1 MKSGFFLSGTAH
13 SLLIIFLFTNGL
25 FSMPDRKFED
35 LEKLDIMILS
45 EAEFDA
51 ISSSPPIIENLS
63 SPNYKKLKTPSQDL
77 KLKNNEIEKL
87 SGINKHSVKKLTL
100 LEQPDEIMKPLLP
113 LKDFIPEPTPT
124 IIKKLKNKEKIDL
137 EFSKLGNEI
146 NALVTPTLNNPRSRD
161 ADRIDRIASNNKDT
175 LDISDNLTE
184 LTNEISEKTATTSEN
199 KEKLSNKEATT
210 KITPDAQK
218 NVEIVKGLVEKSN
231 MPLSR
236 SLPEITTTSN
246 ESEALLL
253 EANLIKKFKPKFN
266 ILLRDDKSF
275 PFIFIG
281 NKDKWPQIKR
291 HRGKKS
297 KDGFYFGPF
306 ASAGSANWTIKMIQ
320 KIFHLRVCDDTVFK
334 KRERP
339 CILYQIK
346 RCSGPCVGYVG
357 ESDYKQTVDDAIE
370 FVSGKSRK
378 IQKSLSNQM
387 ERASE
392 DLDFEKAAILRDR
405 IKSLNIIQS
414 SQRINE
420 ANLVEADVIA
430 GYKESGKTCIQVF
443 FYRSKQNWGNQAF
456 FPKHDP
462 EENLNDIINSFVSQF
477 YENKSVPSSIILSNE
492 IKEKELIEKTLTQK
506 EGKQITITVAKKGT
520 KLKVIN
526 QAINNAKDSLN
537 RKLYES
543 QNNRDLFDA
552 VSKKFNLETNINLVE
567 VYDNSHIQGTN
578 SVGALITYGDE
589 GFVKKRYRKFNIKI
603 QKNAQDDYGMM
614 KEVLNRR
621 FKRAVQ
627 EKDNYL
633 TFPDLVLIDGGK
645 GQYSVARE
653 AMNELGLHEIP
664 IVAIAKGKMRNSG
677 NETFFHNGKE
687 FKFEKNDPTLFF
699 LQRLRDESHRFA
711 ISAHRA
717 KRKKGISKSL
727 LDQIDG
733 IGSIRKRALL
743 NHFGSARAVES
754 ASLDEIKSVDGV
766 EEKVAK
772 KIYNFFHE

>member
-1 MKSGFFLSGTAH
+1 LVF
-13 SLLIIFLFTNGL
+13 
-25 FSMPDRKFED
+25 
-35 LEKLDIMILS
+35 KLPKKEVM
-45 EAEFDA
+45 
-51 ISSSPPIIENLS
+51 ISSDIGKKVIKKELPLIPKLPGVYRMLNDKNEILYVGKAKNL
-63 SPNYKKLKTPSQDL
+63 PNRLKSYIAEKNHVIRTERMLSQTKKL
-77 KLKNNEIEKL
+77 
-87 SGINKHSVKKLTL
+87 
-100 LEQPDEIMKPLLP
+100 
-113 LKDFIPEPTPT
+113 
-124 IIKKLKNKEKIDL
+124 
-137 EFSKLGNEI
+137 
-146 NALVTPTLNNPRSRD
+146 
-161 ADRIDRIASNNKDT
+161 
-175 LDISDNLTE
+175 
-184 LTNEISEKTATTSEN
+184 
-199 KEKLSNKEATT
+199 
-210 KITPDAQK
+210 
-218 NVEIVKGLVEKSN
+218 
-231 MPLSR
+231 
-236 SLPEITTTSN
+236 EITTTSN

-253 EANLIKKFKPKFN
+253 EANLIKKHKPKFN

-291 HRGKKS
+291 YRGKKD
-297 KDGFYFGPF
+297 KEGFYFGPF

-334 KRERP
+334 NRERP
-339 CILYQIK
+339 CILYEIK
-346 RCSGPCVGYVG
+346 RCSGPCVGYIKK
-357 ESDYKQTVDDAIE
+357 EEYKKTVNDAIE

-378 IQKSLSNQM
+378 IQKSLSDQM
-387 ERASE
+387 EKASE
-392 DLDFEKAAILRDR
+392 DLDFEKAVILRDR

-420 ANLVEADVIA
+420 ANLIEADVIA

-443 FYRSKQNWGNQAF
+443 FYRSKQNWGNQSF
-456 FPKHDP
+456 FPRHDP
-462 EENLNDIINSFVSQF
+462 DEKLSNILNSFVSQF
-477 YENKSVPSSIILSNE
+477 YENKSVPSSIILSE
-492 IKEKELIEKTLTQK
+492 QIEEKVLIEKTLSQK
-506 EGKQITITVAKKGT
+506 EKRQINISVAKKGS

-526 QAINNAKDSLN
+526 NAIKNAKDSLN

-543 QNNRDLFDA
+543 QNNRELFDA
-552 VSKKFNLETNINLVE
+552 VAKKFNLETNINLIE

-589 GFVKKRYRKFNIKI
+589 GFIKKRYRKFNIKV
-603 QKNAQDDYGMM
+603 QKNKQDDYGMM
-614 KEVLNRR
+614 REILNRR

-633 TFPDLVLIDGGK
+633 TFPDLVLVDGGK

-653 AMNELGLHEIP
+653 TLNELGLHDIP
-664 IVAIAKGKMRNSG
+664 MLAIAKGKFRNSG

-687 FKFEKNDPTLFF
+687 FKFAKNDPTLFF
-699 LQRLRDESHRFA
+699 LQRIRDESHRFA

-727 LDQIDG
+727 LDQIEG

-754 ASLDEIKSVDGV
+754 ASLDEIKSVEGV
-766 EEKVAK
+766 EVKVAK

>member
-1 MKSGFFLSGTAH
+1 M
-13 SLLIIFLFTNGL
+13 
-25 FSMPDRKFED
+25 
-35 LEKLDIMILS
+35 
-45 EAEFDA
+45 
-51 ISSSPPIIENLS
+51 ISSDIGKKVIKKELPLIPKLPGVYRMLNDKNEILYVGKAKNL
-63 SPNYKKLKTPSQDL
+63 PNRLKSYIAEKNHVIRTERMLSQTKKL
-77 KLKNNEIEKL
+77 
-87 SGINKHSVKKLTL
+87 
-100 LEQPDEIMKPLLP
+100 
-113 LKDFIPEPTPT
+113 
-124 IIKKLKNKEKIDL
+124 
-137 EFSKLGNEI
+137 
-146 NALVTPTLNNPRSRD
+146 
-161 ADRIDRIASNNKDT
+161 
-175 LDISDNLTE
+175 
-184 LTNEISEKTATTSEN
+184 
-199 KEKLSNKEATT
+199 
-210 KITPDAQK
+210 
-218 NVEIVKGLVEKSN
+218 
-231 MPLSR
+231 
-236 SLPEITTTSN
+236 EITTTSN

-253 EANLIKKFKPKFN
+253 EANLIKKHKPKFN

-291 HRGKKS
+291 YRGKKD
-297 KDGFYFGPF
+297 KEGFYFGPF

-334 KRERP
+334 NRERP
-339 CILYQIK
+339 CILYEIK
-346 RCSGPCVGYVG
+346 RCSGPCVGYIKK
-357 ESDYKQTVDDAIE
+357 EEYKKTVNDAIE

-378 IQKSLSNQM
+378 IQKSLSDQM
-387 ERASE
+387 EKASE
-392 DLDFEKAAILRDR
+392 DLDFEKAVILRDR

-420 ANLVEADVIA
+420 ANLIEADVIA

-443 FYRSKQNWGNQAF
+443 FYRSKQNWGNQSF

-462 EENLNDIINSFVSQF
+462 DEKLSNILNSFVSQF
-477 YENKSVPSSIILSNE
+477 YENKSVPSSIILSE
-492 IKEKELIEKTLTQK
+492 QIEEKVLIEKTLSQK
-506 EGKQITITVAKKGT
+506 EKKQINISVAKKGS

-526 QAINNAKDSLN
+526 NAIKNAKDSLN

-543 QNNRDLFDA
+543 QNNRELFDA
-552 VSKKFNLETNINLVE
+552 VAKKFNLETNINLIE

-589 GFVKKRYRKFNIKI
+589 GFIKKRYRKFNIKV
-603 QKNAQDDYGMM
+603 QKNKQDDYGMM
-614 KEVLNRR
+614 REILNRR

-633 TFPDLVLIDGGK
+633 TFPDLVLVDGGK

-653 AMNELGLHEIP
+653 TLNELGLHDIP
-664 IVAIAKGKMRNSG
+664 ILAIAKGKFRNSG
-677 NETFFHNGKE
+677 NETFFHNGKG
-687 FKFEKNDPTLFF
+687 FKFAKNDPTLFF
-699 LQRLRDESHRFA
+699 LQRIRDESHRFA

-727 LDQIDG
+727 LDQIEG

-754 ASLDEIKSVDGV
+754 ASLDEIKSVEGV
-766 EEKVAK
+766 EVKVAK

>member
-1 MKSGFFLSGTAH
+1 MTSSDIGKEVIKKELTLIPKLPGVYRMLNDKGEILYVGKAKNLPNRLKSYVAEKNHIIRTERMLSQT
-13 SLLIIFLFTNGL
+13 
-25 FSMPDRKFED
+25 
-35 LEKLDIMILS
+35 
-45 EAEFDA
+45 
-51 ISSSPPIIENLS
+51 
-63 SPNYKKLKTPSQDL
+63 KKL
-77 KLKNNEIEKL
+77 
-87 SGINKHSVKKLTL
+87 
-100 LEQPDEIMKPLLP
+100 
-113 LKDFIPEPTPT
+113 
-124 IIKKLKNKEKIDL
+124 
-137 EFSKLGNEI
+137 
-146 NALVTPTLNNPRSRD
+146 
-161 ADRIDRIASNNKDT
+161 
-175 LDISDNLTE
+175 
-184 LTNEISEKTATTSEN
+184 
-199 KEKLSNKEATT
+199 
-210 KITPDAQK
+210 
-218 NVEIVKGLVEKSN
+218 
-231 MPLSR
+231 
-236 SLPEITTTSN
+236 EITTTSN

-253 EANLIKKFKPKFN
+253 EANLIKKHKPKFN

-275 PFIFIG
+275 PFIFIS

-291 HRGKKS
+291 HRGKKI
-297 KDGFYFGPF
+297 KEGFYFGPF

-334 KRERP
+334 NRQRP

-346 RCSGPCVGYVG
+346 RCSGPCVGYVKKD
-357 ESDYKQTVDDAIE
+357 EYKKTVDDSIE

-378 IQKSLSNQM
+378 IQKNLSDQM
-387 ERASE
+387 EKASD
-392 DLDFEKAAILRDR
+392 DLDFEKAVILRDK

-420 ANLVEADVIA
+420 ANLIEADVIA

-462 EENLNDIINSFVSQF
+462 DEKLKDILNSFVSQF
-477 YENKSVPSSIILSNE
+477 YENKSVPSSIILSEE
-492 IKEKELIEKTLTQK
+492 IKEKILIEKTLSKK
-506 EGKQITITVAKKGT
+506 EGKQIIISIAKKGS

-526 QAINNAKDSLN
+526 QAIKNAKDSLN

-543 QNNRDLFDA
+543 QNNRELFDA
-552 VSKKFNLETNINLVE
+552 VASKFDLETNINLIE

-578 SVGALITYGDE
+578 SAGALIAYGDE
-589 GFVKKRYRKFNIKI
+589 GFIKKRYRKFNIKI
-603 QKNAQDDYGMM
+603 KKNVQDDYGMM
-614 KEVLNRR
+614 REVLNRR
-621 FKRAVQ
+621 FKRAIQ
-627 EKDNYL
+627 EKENYL

-653 AMNELGLHEIP
+653 TLNELGLHDLP
-664 IVAIAKGKMRNSG
+664 IVAIAKGKQRNSG

-687 FKFEKNDPTLFF
+687 FKFIKNDPTLFF
-699 LQRLRDESHRFA
+699 LQRIRDESHRFA

-717 KRKKGISKSL
+717 KRKRGVSKSL
-727 LDQIDG
+727 LDQVEG

-754 ASLDEIKSVDGV
+754 ASLDEIKSVEGV